1 MNSLERQDRLN
12 GSIEEKLVETSPG
25 QIGLK
30 NQISQSQATS
40 QSNKQHP
47 TVNSLA
53 AGNNANFVPVGAAST
68 SSKRSQ
74 KLNSS
79 GVQAPGGPGSQNSQR
94 RKGNSQTVAKNNFNV
109 ANQYLT
115 NQVPATG
122 GGLTPAQT
130 NLMNTA

>member
-1 MNSLERQDRLN
+1 MNSLERQDRMN
-12 GSIEEKLVETSPG
+12 GSIEEKLMDNAVPG

-30 NQISQSQATS
+30 NQISQPSS
-40 QSNKQHP
+40 QSNKQYP

-53 AGNNANFVPVGAAST
+53 NGSGANFGQIGAPST

-74 KLNSS
+74 KLNAS
-79 GVQAPGGPGSQNSQR
+79 GQGQTGTGSQSSQR

-109 ANQYLT
+109 TNQYLT
-115 NQVPATG
+115 NQVSSSGA
-122 GGLTPAQT
+122 GLTPAQT

>member
-12 GSIEEKLVETSPG
+12 GSIEEKLVEQTTPG

-30 NQISQSQATS
+30 NQISQASS
-40 QSNKQHP
+40 QSNKQYP

-53 AGNNANFVPVGAAST
+53 GGNNANFVPAGAAST

-74 KLNSS
+74 KLSS
-79 GVQAPGGPGSQNSQR
+79 GGQAPGGPGSQSSQR

-122 GGLTPAQT
+122 GGLTAAQT
-130 NLMNTA
+130 SLMNTA

>member
-1 MNSLERQDRLN
+1 MN

-109 ANQYLT
+109 TNQYLT

-122 GGLTPAQT
+122 GGLTAAQT

>member
-79 GVQAPGGPGSQNSQR
+79 GQAPGGPGSQNSQR

-109 ANQYLT
+109 TNQYLT

-122 GGLTPAQT
+122 GGLTAAQT